1 VKKLPNEGSAAYMEV
16 VYLFPGKALGMT
28 RALGPL
34 QSIAAPANSVLTEQ
48 FTRLKNYTEHGNPV
62 VK

>member
-1 VKKLPNEGSAAYMEV
+1 MEV

-48 FTRLKNYTEHGNPV
+48 FTRLKNYIEHGNPV